1 MGDPWTRDMVVAQPL
16 EAKLTPTS
24 PFFGT
29 APTTGFVFTGLGAL
43 PQYGWTSGAA
53 EEGKEAVP
61 LRVRFHRTGFQT
73 LRLFV
78 GHPGIRV
85 DTAWLSVTQ
94 TSRPA
99 ARLMP
104 ADR

>member
-1 MGDPWTRDMVVAQPL
+1 MDPRHGGRAAAGR
-16 EAKLTPTS
+16 EADADS

-29 APTTGFVFTGLGAL
+29 AVTTGFVFTGLGAL
-43 PQYGWTSGAA
+43 PQYGWTSGSS

-78 GHPGIRV
+78 GHPSIRV
-85 DTAWLSVTQ
+85 DTVWLSATQ

-99 ARLMP
+99 ARQVP
-104 ADR
+104 PER